1 MGIFAALALVVVG
14 LLLLVKGSDYFIDG
28 ASEIATRV
36 GVSEVIIGLTLVA
49 FGTSLPEWVSSI
61 ISILRD
67 PVEVCGNNANCHI
80 TDLALGNVVGS
91 NITNIGLVIGF
102 VGLLLPNGIKVNQ
115 DFLLRDIPLI
125 IILSVGT
132 WYFALQDHV
141 IAQWEGGL
149 MFVGFLAVMIHSIRS
164 LSPESDE
171 ASEEDSEE
179 DSDDDAGLQDTT
191 TVKLGLMTVG
201 GLIGLLVG
209 SNMLV
214 EGASSIA
221 LTMGVPETV
230 VGITMVAF
238 GTSVPEL
245 ATSITAG
252 KRGKHA
258 MLLGGVIG
266 SNSANL
272 AIILGSVSFLIP
284 VEVTPAFAMR
294 EFPVMV
300 AFITALWIFML
311 NGRINKLHS
320 AILFVGYLAFTGLQ
334 FL

>member
-1 MGIFAALALVVVG
+1 MSIFTALALVVVG

-28 ASEIATRV
+28 ASEIATRI

-61 ISILRD
+61 IATLRD
-67 PVEVCGNNANCHI
+67 PTVVCANNANCHV
-80 TDLALGNVVGS
+80 TDLALGNVIGS

-102 VGLLLPNGIKVNQ
+102 VGLMLPNGIKVNS

-125 IILSVGT
+125 IILSVAT
-132 WYFALQDHV
+132 WYFSLQDHI

-149 MFVGFLAVMIHSIRS
+149 IFIGFLAVMIHSIRS
-164 LSPESDE
+164 LPTEPDD
-171 ASEEDSEE
+171 SEEDSEE
-179 DSDDDAGLQDTT
+179 ASGLEDSSTL
-191 TVKLGLMTVG
+191 KLGLMTVG
-201 GLIGLLVG
+201 GLIGLLIG

-272 AIILGSVSFLIP
+272 AIILGSVAFLVP
-284 VEVTPAFAMR
+284 VEVTQEFAMR
-294 EFPVMV
+294 EFPIMI

-311 NGRINKLHS
+311 SGRINKIHS
-320 AILFVGYLAFTGLQ
+320 TLLFIGYLAFTGLQ